1 MQAAATT
8 SVEPCDEARA
18 GAASSAHSSDAD
30 SEPAPWRSAVT
41 DRTYSPSFTQQILAS
56 ERENGD
62 LVTDLT
68 KFACQ
73 LALDRRRPVS
83 VDAAAAPIR
92 SEE

>member
-1 MQAAATT
+1 M
-8 SVEPCDEARA
+8 
-18 GAASSAHSSDAD
+18 
-30 SEPAPWRSAVT
+30 T